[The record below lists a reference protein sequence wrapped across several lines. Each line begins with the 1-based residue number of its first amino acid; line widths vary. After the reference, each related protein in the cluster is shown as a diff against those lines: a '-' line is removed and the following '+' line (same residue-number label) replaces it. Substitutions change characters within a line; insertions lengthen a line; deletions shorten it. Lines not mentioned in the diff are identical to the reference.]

1 MRWSRKLI
9 DFWID
14 EYYTLKSHETKFW
27 QEMDNYSGEIARHG
41 KGGRFR
47 APFIPTADKNI
58 EFDLAIKKL
67 GVLGEQVFRLCFL
80 DGYKTNEVIKMID
93 GFRVKQIL
101 DKKWTVKRDL
111 INYLLEGG

>member
-1 MRWSRKLI
+1 MNWSVKLI
-9 DFWID
+9 DFWI
-14 EYYTLKSHETKFW
+14 EFYYTLKSHDTKFW
-27 QEMDNYSGEIARHG
+27 QETDNYSREVARHG

-80 DGYKTNEVIKMID
+80 DGHTLDEAVKLINGY
-93 GFRVKQIL
+93 RVKQIIECRR
-101 DKKWTVKRDL
+101 TVKRELVD
-111 INYLLEGG
+111 YLLKGG